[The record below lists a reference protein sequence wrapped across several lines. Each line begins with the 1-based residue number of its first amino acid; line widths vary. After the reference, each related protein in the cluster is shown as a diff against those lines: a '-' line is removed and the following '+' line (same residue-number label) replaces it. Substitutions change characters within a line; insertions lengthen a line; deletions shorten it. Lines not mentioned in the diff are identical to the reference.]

1 MSCPN
6 PTIDSNGTGLRIAI
20 EQCLKELPSAAAPIA
35 ATGTVTMTDTGTEGD
50 TVTVA
55 GTTFTLVDDTPG
67 AGEVDIGASASDT
80 ATALAAAI
88 NALATVNA
96 AAVGAVITVTAAT
109 AGAAGNAITLAEV
122 STAVTLSGATL
133 TGGADEVF
141 GPLWRAHEPN
151 SYSDFGGSITTVARN
166 PINPNRQR
174 RKGTVTD
181 LEATGGFNQD
191 VTGNNTAWLM
201 QGVLMAEA
209 REYPTTAPIAN
220 SSAPREITS
229 VATGYAFDNADG
241 LFAVPTGAQ
250 ALVYASG
257 FAGSGN
263 NGLKLATAITGAQV
277 TVAGLA
283 AEASP
288 PSTAAVQLVGAQ
300 YPASDLSIDVTG
312 ALVRLST
319 AAGDFSG
326 FLPGEWLFVGG
337 DTAGTQFDNN
347 VGFARIGTVDP
358 DGLYVDFDKVSWTPV
373 DEAGTGKTV
382 RLFFGTIIRNEPDP
396 ALIKKYSY
404 QLERT
409 LGSDEDGPMS
419 EHVIGA
425 MANEWSLNVAQA
437 DKVTAD
443 FTFVACDAVG
453 RTGAEG
459 LLPGDRPL
467 LRAMDAFN
475 TSSDFSRIKM
485 SITDDNGVPT
495 SPTPLFSYLTDMTVT
510 VGNNASPV
518 KAVGHLGAIGMTLG
532 SLEVGGEVT
541 GYFTTVQAVQAVR
554 NNENVTLDF
563 IMVKHNVGVL
573 FDIPLLTLG
582 NGRLNV
588 EQDQPITLP
597 LELNAAESAF
607 GYTALFMLFPYLP
620 DIAG

>member
-6 PTIDSNGTGLRIAI
+6 PTIDSNSTGLRIAI
-20 EQCLKELPSAAAPIA
+20 EPCLKQLPVAAGPTA
-35 ATGTVTMTDTGTEGD
+35 ATGTITMTDTGVDGD

-55 GTTFTLVDDTPG
+55 GNVFTLVDDTPG
-67 AGEVDIGASASDT
+67 VGEVDIGATAADT

-109 AGAAGNAITLAEV
+109 AGAAGNAIAIEEDT
-122 STAVTLSGATL
+122 TATLSGATL
-133 TGGADEVF
+133 TGGADEVL
-141 GPLWRAHEPN
+141 GPIWRAHEPN
-151 SYSDFGGSITTVARN
+151 SYSDFGASITTVARN

-174 RKGTVTD
+174 RKGAVTD
-181 LEATGGFNQD
+181 LEASGGFNQD

-201 QGVLMAEA
+201 QGVLMAKA
-209 REYPTTAPIAN
+209 REYASTMPVAYG
-220 SSAPREITS
+220 SVPREVTG
-229 VATGYAFDNADG
+229 VGTGYEFDNADA
-241 LFAVPTGAQ
+241 LFAMPTGANP
-250 ALVYASG
+250 LVLATG
-257 FAGSGN
+257 FVGTGN
-263 NGLKLATAITGAQV
+263 NGLKLATAVTAGQV
-277 TVAGLA
+277 TVAGLS
-283 AEASP
+283 AEAAP
-288 PSTAAVQLVGAQ
+288 PATAAVQLVGAQ
-300 YPASDLSIDVTG
+300 YPASDLSITVSG

-319 AAGDFSG
+319 VGGDFSA

-337 DTAGTQFDNN
+337 DSAGTQFTNN
-347 VGFARIGTVDP
+347 LGFARIGSVDP
-358 DGLYVDFDKVSWTPV
+358 DGYYIDFDKVTWTPM
-373 DEAGTGKTV
+373 DESGTGKTV
-382 RLFFGTIIRNEPDP
+382 RLFFGTIVRNEPDP

-404 QLERT
+404 QLERY
-409 LGSDEDGPMS
+409 LGSDKDGPMS

-425 MANEWSLNVAQA
+425 MVNEFSLNVAQA

-453 RTGAEG
+453 RTGAQG
-459 LLPGDRPL
+459 LLPGERPM

-475 TSSDFSRIKM
+475 TSSDFRRIRM
-485 SITDDNGVPT
+485 GITDDNGVPT
-495 SPTPLFSYLTDMTVT
+495 SATSLFTYLTDMTAT
-510 VGNNASPV
+510 VNNNASAV

-532 SLEVGGEVT
+532 TLEVGGEVT
-541 GYFTTVQAVQAVR
+541 GYFTTMQSVQAVR

-563 IMVKHNVGVL
+563 IMVKNNLGML

-607 GYTALFMLFPYLP
+607 GYTALYMLFPYLP